1 MDGTFSAAAPGLD
14 QIYDLLVIGG
24 GINGCG
30 IARDAAGRGL
40 KVLLVE
46 QDDLASATS
55 QWSSKLIHGGL
66 RYLEY
71 YEFRLVAESL
81 AEREVLLRAAP
92 HLIQPLEFVIPHEP
106 HLRPR
111 WMIRA
116 GLFMYDLLGGK
127 KSVPASKSVDL
138 SHSAYGAGLKAAY
151 TRGFSYF
158 DARADDARL
167 TVMNAR
173 GAADLGAVIQT
184 RTRFAGARV
193 VDGGWRATLE
203 NATTH
208 GAREITARAIVN
220 AAGPWVMRVLGG
232 IHGVK
237 PSSERVKHVKGSHI
251 VVPRVHPGEHAY
263 LLQNRDKRIVFVIP
277 FHEKFSLIG
286 TTDIAVEAWD
296 RPVISN
302 DEITYLTAIASEYLE
317 RPITPADVV
326 WTYSGVR
333 PLYDDGKT
341 NASAVTRDYTLKLD
355 TSAGAPLLNVFGGK
369 LTTYRKLAEH
379 ALEKLVPHFS
389 PPPGTLWWKPAWTH
403 TQPLPGGDF
412 AGGLAQLDAQLA
424 QTYPF
429 IPEPHLHQISRR
441 HGTLAVAWLRNA
453 ARIDDLG
460 EHFGAGLY
468 AAEIGHMRATEWA
481 DSAEDVLMR
490 RSKCGLFMTEQEK
503 ARVSEYLNQT

>member
-1 MDGTFSAAAPGLD
+1 MDGTFSAAMPGLD
-14 QIYDLLVIGG
+14 QTYDLLVIGG

-40 KVLLVE
+40 KVLLAE

-151 TRGFSYF
+151 TKGFSYF

-193 VDGGWRATLE
+193 VDGGWT
-203 NATTH
+203 
-208 GAREITARAIVN
+208 
-220 AAGPWVMRVLGG
+220 
-232 IHGVK
+232 
-237 PSSERVKHVKGSHI
+237 
-251 VVPRVHPGEHAY
+251 
-263 LLQNRDKRIVFVIP
+263 
-277 FHEKFSLIG
+277 
-286 TTDIAVEAWD
+286 
-296 RPVISN
+296 
-302 DEITYLTAIASEYLE
+302 
-317 RPITPADVV
+317 
-326 WTYSGVR
+326 
-333 PLYDDGKT
+333 
-341 NASAVTRDYTLKLD
+341 
-355 TSAGAPLLNVFGGK
+355 
-369 LTTYRKLAEH
+369 
-379 ALEKLVPHFS
+379 
-389 PPPGTLWWKPAWTH
+389 
-403 TQPLPGGDF
+403 
-412 AGGLAQLDAQLA
+412 
-424 QTYPF
+424 
-429 IPEPHLHQISRR
+429 
-441 HGTLAVAWLRNA
+441 
-453 ARIDDLG
+453 
-460 EHFGAGLY
+460 
-468 AAEIGHMRATEWA
+468 
-481 DSAEDVLMR
+481 
-490 RSKCGLFMTEQEK
+490 
-503 ARVSEYLNQT
+503 